1 MKRVLIVED
10 NKKHMEA
17 LQTLLSDIEDIQII
31 KAYNMTEACYMLSL
45 YDFSLFI
52 VDIVL
57 DTEKAN
63 DVSGINLVKHIR
75 DIERYEFT
83 PVIFITSLEDPQLY
97 TYRDL
102 HCYQYIEKPFDK
114 EKTQKIIL
122 EKVFQQDQEF
132 EERMRSKTNFAS
144 ILGTVYHSAVTDV
157 EEDKVPLYANALI
170 NAINDE
176 SLENAKVHIF
186 LNFLRDFSI
195 LHIEVLRYF
204 SSRHAETY
212 SIQQHMNSFHIRS
225 QEDVML
231 DIIRK
236 GNPSIAQ
243 DKYLLNTVMNDLH
256 TKGLLKFSSLS
267 DLHRLGLSI
276 NQTITTQ
283 LGDEFLEFIKD
294 NSENK

>member
-1 MKRVLIVED
+1 MK
-10 NKKHMEA
+10 
-17 LQTLLSDIEDIQII
+17 
-31 KAYNMTEACYMLSL
+31 
-45 YDFSLFI
+45 
-52 VDIVL
+52 
-57 DTEKAN
+57 KAN
-63 DVSGINLVKHIR
+63 TIKKVIKSVGTAVLSQVPVVSGIVALFEKYASLSWE
-75 DIERYEFT
+75 ER
-83 PVIFITSLEDPQLY
+83 V
-97 TYRDL
+97 
-102 HCYQYIEKPFDK
+102 

-157 EEDKVPLYANALI
+157 EEGKVPLYANALI

-231 DIIRK
+231 DIIRQ

-256 TKGLLKFSSLS
+256 TKGLLRFSSLS

-283 LGDEFLEFIKD
+283 LGNEFLEFIKD